1 MALRVEQATGLT
13 ALGDDAAI
21 AAAAAAARLRVRG
34 EPRALGELN
43 AAGQC
48 IPALAA

>member
-1 MALRVEQATGLT
+1 VALRVEQATGLT

-34 EPRALGELN
+34 ELN